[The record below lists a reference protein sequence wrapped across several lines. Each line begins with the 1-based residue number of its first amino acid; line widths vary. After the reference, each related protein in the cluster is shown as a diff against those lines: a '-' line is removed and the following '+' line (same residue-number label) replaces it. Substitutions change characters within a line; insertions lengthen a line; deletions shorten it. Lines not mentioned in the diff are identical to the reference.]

1 MAEGNVLASSE
12 ANIDQYLL
20 GAASGIAEVAVA
32 ELVEGGHWEEINDR
46 FYKTLEFGT
55 GGLRGRTIG
64 KVVTQA
70 EEGAGGPLERPE
82 HPCQGTAT
90 MNYHN
95 VGRAMQGF
103 IRYVKAHSSDA
114 VSYTHLTLPT
124 KA

>member
-1 MAEGNVLASSE
+1 MSDWKSALETAVADGNVLKSSKE
-12 ANIDQYLL
+12 NIDQYLS
-20 GAASGIAEVAVA
+20 GVSGGVAEAAIA
-32 ELVEGGHWEEINDR
+32 ELVTGSHWEEINDR

-90 MNYHN
+90 MN
-95 VGRAMQGF
+95 F
-103 IRYVKAHSSDA
+103 IMSVAQCRGSFV
-114 VSYTHLTLPT
+114 T
-124 KA
+124 